1 AHTLLIDSVNEGD
14 TVIDA
19 TCGNGNDTLFLAKLT
34 GEAGH
39 VYAFDIQQDAIT
51 RTKEFTKDYNHVHL
65 IHDSHANLNQYL
77 QESSTLDGAIYNLG
91 YLPISDKTIITI
103 AESTIEAITSMLKI
117 LNKNKRIVI
126 GVYHR
131 HECGKVQINAVI
143 ELFHSLDQKEFSVL
157 QYRFMNQI
165 NKSPFVIGIEKNLSS
180 HYILCR
186 LL

>member
-1 AHTLLIDSVNEGD
+1 MKRPIEFAHTLLIDSVNEGD

-34 GEAGH
+34 GESGH

-51 RTKEFTKDYNHVHL
+51 RTKELTKDYNHVHL

-77 QESSTLDGAIYNLG
+77 QESSTLDGAIFNLG
-91 YLPISDKTIITI
+91 YLPKSDKTIITL

-126 GVYHR
+126 VVYHG
-131 HECGKVQINAVI
+131 HEGGKEEKNAVL
-143 ELFHSLDQKEFSVL
+143 EFVQSLNQKEFSVL
-157 QYRFMNQI
+157 QYGFINQK
-165 NKSPFVIGIEKNLSS
+165 NNPPFVIGIEKN
-180 HYILCR
+180 
-186 LL
+186 